1 MRLSLIR
8 AGAVCAA
15 SAFALAACAG
25 HGIVPT
31 SQSALNPSAL
41 NPALQDD
48 ALSPLAT
55 SCATSP
61 PQYEWILKGACT
73 KITLKPTGGTFALAK
88 YQDITVN
95 GSIGSNNLKGT
106 ATVYLADA
114 TDNGDI
120 ANWKGGA
127 FPKYKA
133 AGTTFVYAA
142 AVNQSKTAII
152 PKTSNKPIFEYDITD
167 TKGLPGKECA
177 EAVLTFPPP
186 HDKPTWKPLPGA
198 FKVEGKTVSL
208 KQYNAPKGIE
218 LPPKLPLYFAVNCF
232 S

>member
-1 MRLSLIR
+1 MRLSMIR

-25 HGIVPT
+25 RGIVPP
-31 SQSALNPSAL
+31 SQSALNPASAL
-41 NPALQDD
+41 NPTLQDD

-95 GSIGSNNLKGT
+95 GSIGANSLKAP

-114 TDNGDI
+114 TDKSDI

-142 AVNQSKTAII
+142 AVNQSKNAII
-152 PKTSNKPIFEYDITD
+152 PKAGNKPIFEYDITD
-167 TKGLPGKECA
+167 AKGLPGKQCA
-177 EAVLTFPPP
+177 EAVLTFVKN
-186 HDKPTWKPLPGA
+186 KPVWKPLPGS
-198 FKVEGKTVSL
+198 FPVKGKTVSL
-208 KQYNAPKGIE
+208 KQFNAPKGIE

-232 S
+232 Q

>member
-1 MRLSLIR
+1 MRLSMIR
-8 AGAVCAA
+8 AGALCAA

-25 HGIVPT
+25 RGIVPA
-31 SQSALNPSAL
+31 SQTGLNPNAL

-61 PQYEWILKGACT
+61 PQYQWILKGACT
-73 KITLKPTGGTFALAK
+73 KITLKPTGATFALAK
-88 YQDITVN
+88 YQNITVN
-95 GSIGSNNLKGT
+95 GSIGDNSLKAP

-114 TDNGDI
+114 TDKGDI

-142 AVNQSKTAII
+142 AVNQGKTPIV
-152 PKTSNKPIFEYDITD
+152 PKAGNKPIFEYDITD
-167 TKGLPGKECA
+167 AKGLPGTQCA
-177 EAVLTFPPP
+177 EAVLTFPY
-186 HDKPTWKPLPGA
+186 HKATWKPLPGA
-198 FKVEGKTVSL
+198 FKVKGKTVSL
-208 KQYNAPKGIE
+208 KQYNAPRGIE
-218 LPPKLPLYFAVNCF
+218 LPSKIPLYFAVNCF
-232 S
+232 Q

>member
-1 MRLSLIR
+1 MIR
-8 AGAVCAA
+8 AGALCAA

-25 HGIVPT
+25 RGIVPA
-31 SQSALNPSAL
+31 SQTGLNPNAL
-41 NPALQDD
+41 NPALQND

-95 GSIGSNNLKGT
+95 GSIGDNSLKAP

-114 TDNGDI
+114 TDKGDI

-142 AVNQSKTAII
+142 AVNQGKIAIV
-152 PKTSNKPIFEYDITD
+152 PKAGNKPIFEYDITD
-167 TKGLPGKECA
+167 AKGLPGKECA
-177 EAVLTFPPP
+177 EAVLNVVN
-186 HDKPTWKPLPGA
+186 HKYTWKPLPGS
-198 FKVEGKTVSL
+198 FPVKGKTVSL
-208 KQYNAPKGIE
+208 KQYNAPRGVE
-218 LPPKLPLYFAVNCF
+218 LPPKIPLYFAVNCF
-232 S
+232 Q